1 MSRRRRQRQGV
12 LDEWTWQTPERWSS
26 RARRFNRALELAVI
40 PVIISLFTLAFAVL
54 EALIR

>member
-12 LDEWTWQTPERWSS
+12 LDEWTWQAPERWSP
-26 RARRFNRALELAVI
+26 RARRFNKALELAII
-40 PVIISLFTLAFAVL
+40 PVLIGLFTLAFAVL